1 MNARYDGTEIQV
13 KLFLDLPRYAIAFI
27 LPLVMLLKNA
37 EEGAEDRVVAVEVIM
52 VASSDEDGD
61 SAIMATLD
69 VL

>member
-1 MNARYDGTEIQV
+1 
-13 KLFLDLPRYAIAFI
+13 
-27 LPLVMLLKNA
+27 MLLKNA